1 MPIKPEPEVLRC
13 SGINKA
19 IMDMKN
25 DFTVFCLYANHI
37 APNTRTSRE
46 SRRRQCAFPRGRFGL
61 FATPDP
67 LSIMTA
73 ICVVQCEPWVQ
84 QARTPKASEPS
95 RFPYQAHA
103 AIPHSLFHLGFM
115 HWVMKASF
123 FPVLWITY
131 WNPAV
136 EEWFKNSLN
145 ISLPLALRPFHNRTY
160 AQRLLGSVLPR
171 NPAANKA
178 AWRISFEAPFN
189 VRILE
194 RCVGLTRT

>member
-1 MPIKPEPEVLRC
+1 MPIKTEPEVLSS

-19 IMDMKN
+19 IMYMKN
-25 DFTVFCLYANHI
+25 DFTVFCLYANHV
-37 APNTRTSRE
+37 APNTRISRE
-46 SRRRQCAFPRGRFGL
+46 SRRRQCALPRGRFGL

-123 FPVLWITY
+123 FPLLWITY

-145 ISLPLALRPFHNRTY
+145 ISLPLASGPLHSRTY

-171 NPAANKA
+171 KPGSKQGCMTYFF
-178 AWRISFEAPFN
+178 WGPFY
-189 VRILE
+189 VRIFE
-194 RCVGLTRT
+194 RCVGLRRT